1 MYGNIMLMIITIL
14 FCVVFVLAGFIV
26 WRFPPSYNG
35 LGYRTAMSEKNPAT
49 WRFAQVYCGRTM
61 FISFLPALVLSA
73 TAELIG
79 FFADISDNDFT
90 TLSVVVI
97 AANVILLFVVIGMT
111 EKALR
116 ERFDKN
122 GDPR

>member
-1 MYGNIMLMIITIL
+1 MYGNIMLMVITIL
-14 FCVVFVLAGFIV
+14 FCVVFIIAGFII
-26 WRFPPSYNG
+26 WKFPPAYKG
-35 LGYRTAMSEKNPAT
+35 LGYHTDMSEKNPAT

-61 FISFLPALVLSA
+61 FISFLPALALSA
-73 TAELIG
+73 AAELIG
-79 FFADISDNDFT
+79 FFAGLSDSDFT

-97 AANVILLFVVIGMT
+97 AVQVMLVFVVIVMT

-122 GDPR
+122 GNPK